1 MDYKKLASNA
11 AIAFLAQGIGL
22 LAGVITTLL
31 LPKALGVESY
41 GYWQLFLFYSSY
53 VGFFH
58 LGLNDG
64 IYLLL
69 GGQTRS
75 EVNRTAI
82 KAQYCV
88 GLSVQLMMAL
98 LIVIASLVL
107 PFSGERQF
115 VLIATAAYLV
125 IYNSSGFLGYL
136 FQALNETRLY
146 SCSCILSRIAFVVP
160 VVIFVALKVDDF
172 SVYVVLQLIAQLI
185 SLGYCVWNSR
195 AFLRSKKTPVRTAIA
210 LSIRSVRVGV
220 KLMLANVAS
229 MLILGVFRFAVDYH
243 WGIDQFAEISLSLS
257 LTNFV
262 LAFIGQVSMVLF
274 PALRSTESSEQ
285 AAMYSSLK
293 SILLTF
299 LPVSLVA
306 CWPMV
311 WILSAWLPDYG
322 EGLRYLGLLIPI
334 CVFDGQMSL
343 LGTTYLKVLRGEKQ
357 LLLVN
362 LLAVATS
369 AVCVVIGV
377 FCLDSLEMAIIGVV
391 FAIGL
396 RSVIAEKKVACVLV
410 VKSDSMLVAELALV
424 VAFVLSAVFLS
435 EMQSFVLISVLYSIY
450 VAFYGRQARLV
461 LGKGL
466 KLVRRRKT

>member
-11 AIAFLAQGIGL
+11 AIAFLAQGVGL
-22 LAGVITTLL
+22 LASVITTLL
-31 LPKALGVESY
+31 LPKALGVEPY

-53 VGFFH
+53 VGFFQF
-58 LGLNDG
+58 GLNDG

-69 GGQTRS
+69 GGQTRA
-75 EVNRTAI
+75 EVNKADI

-88 GLSVQLMMAL
+88 GLSVQLTIAL
-98 LIVIASLVL
+98 VIVVASFVL

-115 VLIATAAYLV
+115 VLIATAAYLI
-125 IYNSSGFLGYL
+125 IYNSSGFFGYL
-136 FQALNETRLY
+136 FQSLNETKLY
-146 SCSCILSRIAFVVP
+146 SFSCILSRISFVAP
-160 VVIFVALKVDDF
+160 VVFVVALKVDDF
-172 SVYVVLQLIAQLI
+172 RVYIILQLIAQVI
-185 SLGYCVWNSR
+185 SLGFCVWNSR
-195 AFLRSKKTPVRTAIA
+195 IFLVSKKMSVRSAVA
-210 LSIRSVRVGV
+210 LSVRSVRVGV
-220 KLMLANVAS
+220 KLMLANIAS
-229 MLILGVFRFAVDYH
+229 MLILGIFRFAVDFH
-243 WGIDQFAEISLSLS
+243 WGIGQFAEISLSLS

-262 LAFIGQVSMVLF
+262 LAFISQVSMVLF

-285 AAMYSSLK
+285 AAVYSSLK
-293 SILLTF
+293 SILLAF
-299 LPVSLVA
+299 LPISLVV

-311 WILSAWLPDYG
+311 WILSAWLPEYG

-369 AVCVVIGV
+369 AVCVAIGV
-377 FCLDSLEMAIIGVV
+377 FCFGSLEMAIIGVV

-396 RSVIAEKKVACVLV
+396 RSVVAEKKVAGELM
-410 VKSDSMLVAELALV
+410 VKSDGMLVAELALV

-435 EMQSFVLISVLYSIY
+435 EMQSFVVIIILYTIY
-450 VAFYGRQARLV
+450 VAFYGKQARSS

-466 KLVRRRKT
+466 NLIRRRNA